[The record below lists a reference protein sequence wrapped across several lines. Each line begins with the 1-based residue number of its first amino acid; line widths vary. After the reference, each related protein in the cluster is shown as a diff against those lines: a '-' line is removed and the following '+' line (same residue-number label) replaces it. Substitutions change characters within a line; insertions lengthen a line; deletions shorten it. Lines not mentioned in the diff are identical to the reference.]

1 MNYPFV
7 INENDIEET
16 NIGWFREEF
25 KNLNDKGFELKI
37 TDILKRNGWEFV
49 EEGDY
54 GATWK
59 KDFCVMY
66 TTTVHAVIGYKPEHI
81 GGAWQYGLQWL
92 ECEYEYHDQE
102 HGRRD
107 LEDMYDGMRIALEH
121 LLAKGIPFHPY
132 SDVARQKEYWHLTNQ
147 EIKRNIDLINATRL
161 LEFNYEAVKKDFNKN
176 NKDNNFVDF
185 MSKKENLDKNDEWMR
200 DFLKA
205 DKEVKKNECKG

>member
-7 INENDIEET
+7 LNKNDIEET

-37 TDILKRNGWEFV
+37 TDILKKNGWEFV
-49 EEGDY
+49 EDGDY
-54 GATWK
+54 GAEWK
-59 KDFCVMY
+59 KDFCVTY
-66 TTTVHAVIGYKPEHI
+66 TTTVHAVIGYKPEHL
-81 GGAWQYGLQWL
+81 GGAWQYGLQWV
-92 ECEYEYHDQE
+92 ECEYEYHDQN
-102 HGRRD
+102 HSRRD

-132 SDVARQKEYWHLTNQ
+132 SDIANQKEYWHLTNQ

-161 LEFNYEAVKKDFNKN
+161 LEFNYEAVKKDFNEN
-176 NKDNNFVDF
+176 NKDTNFVDF
-185 MSKKENLDKNDEWMR
+185 MSKKEMFKDNEWMR

-205 DKEVKKNECKG
+205 DKEVKKND